1 MDLIERIAS
10 IKYESIRLKALRISD
25 KQKKPIFRLAF
36 FLVAAPDHLSNQII
50 QGYELVVDLYKYMNR
65 SPD

>member
-1 MDLIERIAS
+1 MDLIERIAP

-36 FLVAAPDHLSNQII
+36 FLVAGDQAISNFLE
-50 QGYELVVDLYKYMNR
+50 GYELVVDLWKYMNR
-65 SPD
+65 RDD